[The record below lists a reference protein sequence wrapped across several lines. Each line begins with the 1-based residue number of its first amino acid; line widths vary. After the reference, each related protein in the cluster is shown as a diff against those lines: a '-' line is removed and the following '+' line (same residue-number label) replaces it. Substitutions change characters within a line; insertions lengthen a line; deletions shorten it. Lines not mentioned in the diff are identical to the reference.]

1 MSLRSMRMWLGAALL
16 AGLSLTATVAFHS
29 SQALAQAVAQDDGVG
44 RKIKSKI
51 YPTYP
56 EIARRMSIAGKV
68 KLAVVIAPNG
78 TVKDAKVIGGH
89 PILVNAAMDA
99 VKKWK
104 YEPGPA
110 ETSGTVEFTFEAQ
123 Q

>member
-1 MSLRSMRMWLGAALL
+1 MSLRAIRMWLGGALL
-16 AGLSLTATVAFHS
+16 AVLATTVVSHP
-29 SQALAQAVAQDDGVG
+29 SQALAQGESVA
-44 RKIKSKI
+44 RKIKSKVA
-51 YPTYP
+51 PTYP
-56 EIARRMSIAGKV
+56 EIARRMAIYGKV
-68 KLAVVIAPNG
+68 KLALVISPNG

-104 YEPGPA
+104 YEPGPS
-110 ETSGTVEFTFEAQ
+110 ETSSTVEFTFEVQ

>member
-1 MSLRSMRMWLGAALL
+1 MSLRSIRMWLASALL
-16 AGLSLTATVAFHS
+16 AVLAITAVFHP
-29 SQALAQAVAQDDGVG
+29 SQSLAQDEAVT
-44 RKIKSKI
+44 RKIKSKVS
-51 YPTYP
+51 PTYP
-56 EIARRMSIAGKV
+56 EIARRMAIAGKV

-104 YEPGPA
+104 YEPAPT
-110 ETSGTVEFTFEAQ
+110 ETTGTVEFTFEAQ

>member
-1 MSLRSMRMWLGAALL
+1 MSLRTMRMLLGSALL
-16 AGLSLTATVAFHS
+16 AVLATTVVSHPI
-29 SQALAQAVAQDDGVG
+29 QARAQDDGVA
-44 RKIKSKI
+44 RKVRSKVA
-51 YPTYP
+51 PVYP
-56 EIARRMSIAGKV
+56 EIARRMAIAGKV
-68 KLAVVIAPNG
+68 KLAVVVSPNG
-78 TVKDAKVIGGH
+78 TVRDAKVLGGH

-104 YEPGPA
+104 YEPGPS

>member
-1 MSLRSMRMWLGAALL
+1 MSLRMIRMWLGGALL
-16 AGLSLTATVAFHS
+16 AVLATTVVFYP
-29 SQALAQAVAQDDGVG
+29 SQALAQEETVA
-44 RKIKSKI
+44 RKIKSKV
-51 YPTYP
+51 PPVYP
-56 EIARRMSIAGKV
+56 EIARRMAIAGKV

-78 TVKDAKVIGGH
+78 TVRDAKVIGGH

-104 YEPGPA
+104 YEVGPT

>member
-1 MSLRSMRMWLGAALL
+1 MSLRTMRMWLGGALL
-16 AGLSLTATVAFHS
+16 AVLATTVVSHP
-29 SQALAQAVAQDDGVG
+29 SQALAQEEAVT
-44 RKIKSKI
+44 RKIKSKVA
-51 YPTYP
+51 PTYP
-56 EIARRMSIAGKV
+56 EIARRMAIAGKV

-78 TVKDAKVIGGH
+78 TVRDAKVIGGH

-104 YEPGPA
+104 YEPSPN